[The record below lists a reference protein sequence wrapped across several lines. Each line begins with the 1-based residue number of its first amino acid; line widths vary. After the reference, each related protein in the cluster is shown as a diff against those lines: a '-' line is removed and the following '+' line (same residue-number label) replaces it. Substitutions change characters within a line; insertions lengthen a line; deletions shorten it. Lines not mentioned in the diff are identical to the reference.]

1 MAKRVS
7 TAGRQAAAGDAQG
20 RTLANFA
27 EDLGRLLGQTERK
40 ATEWLQ
46 QRQAVAQQLSA
57 IRDKATDLLGQLG
70 LESAGRTTAARGTT
84 RRAGRKTGRRRKLS
98 KETRLKMAEAAR
110 RRWAARKAAGK

>member
-1 MAKRVS
+1 MAKRES
-7 TAGRQAAAGDAQG
+7 TAGRRAAAGDAQG
-20 RTLANFA
+20 RTLAGFA

-70 LESAGRTTAARGTT
+70 LESGRAGAARGTT
-84 RRAGRKTGRRRKLS
+84 RRAGRKTGRKRRKLS
-98 KETRLKMAEAAR
+98 KETRMKMAEAAR